1 MSDKEFGGTQTAL
14 QNTPPSNQTPGDT
27 DLSLPK
33 ATVQKIISEVLAH
46 SPPPPSQ
53 STTKDS
59 PDKESHLT
67 FTRPARD
74 LLISCSL
81 EFLRMLSSEANEISE
96 KDSKKTISIDHI
108 ETALTEL
115 GFGSYIP
122 GCREVVGEWQE
133 TQKKRTGRG
142 ERMRDFG
149 GMKGKMT
156 DEELLRMQEELLK
169 GAGGGGAE

>member
-1 MSDKEFGGTQTAL
+1 MSDKEFG
-14 QNTPPSNQTPGDT
+14 GDT

-33 ATVQKIISEVLAH
+33 ATVQKIISEVLAAN
-46 SPPPPSQ
+46 PPALTQTS
-53 STTKDS
+53 S
-59 PDKESHLT
+59 DKEGHLT

-74 LLISCSL
+74 LLINCSL
-81 EFLRMLSSEANEISE
+81 EFLRMLSSEANDISE
-96 KDSKKTISIDHI
+96 KESKKTISIDHI

-115 GFGSYIP
+115 GFSAYIP

-156 DEELLRMQEELLK
+156 DEELAKMQEELLR
-169 GAGGGGAE
+169 GAGGGGGD

>member
-1 MSDKEFGGTQTAL
+1 MSDKEF
-14 QNTPPSNQTPGDT
+14 SSDT

-33 ATVQKIISEVLAH
+33 ATVQKIISEVLA
-46 SPPPPSQ
+46 SNPQAS
-53 STTKDS
+53 STSKAASVD
-59 PDKESHLT
+59 DRDSHLT

-96 KDSKKTISIDHI
+96 KESKKTISIDHI

-115 GFGSYIP
+115 GFSSYIP

-142 ERMRDFG
+142 EKMRDFG

-156 DEELLRMQEELLK
+156 DEQLAKMQEDLLK
-169 GAGGGGAE
+169 GAGTGGD

>member
-1 MSDKEFGGTQTAL
+1 MSDKDF
-14 QNTPPSNQTPGDT
+14 SGDS

-33 ATVQKIISEVLAH
+33 ATVQKIITEVLAST
-46 SPPPPSQ
+46 SP
-53 STTKDS
+53 STAKSPASDEKDA
-59 PDKESHLT
+59 HLT

-96 KDSKKTISIDHI
+96 KESKKTISIDHI

-122 GCREVVGEWQE
+122 SCREVVGEWQE

-142 ERMRDFG
+142 ERMRDLG
-149 GMKGKMT
+149 GLRDKMT
-156 DEELLRMQEELLK
+156 DEELAKMQEELLR
-169 GAGGGGAE
+169 GAGGG

>member
-1 MSDKEFGGTQTAL
+1 MSDKEFGGD
-14 QNTPPSNQTPGDT
+14 G

-33 ATVQKIISEVLAH
+33 ATVQKIISEVLA
-46 SPPPPSQ
+46 STPPATAK
-53 STTKDS
+53 STD
-59 PDKESHLT
+59 DRDAHLT

-74 LLISCSL
+74 LLINCSL

-96 KDSKKTISIDHI
+96 KESKKTISIDHI

-122 GCREVVGEWQE
+122 GCREVVQDWQE

-142 ERMRDFG
+142 ERMRDLG
-149 GMKGKMT
+149 GLRDKMT
-156 DEELLRMQEELLK
+156 DEELAKMQEELLK
-169 GAGGGGAE
+169 GAGTGGPE